1 MKSVVSVGI
10 GIFLLLPSLPVESND
25 NIKRNNLINDMV
37 ERRKK
42 SGKEMKVTM
51 DEFWKELKETREI
64 KYGKDIHFEKNLDYC
79 RHFGEI
85 SVLHKGDEWNLKNIV
100 KYCYYCMN
108 TLNGMTREVKKEDFD
123 IYKWTD
129 ERSVKRKKLL
139 KEYISK
145 GILKEKSYE
154 SKSKSVYCRNSR

>member
-1 MKSVVSVGI
+1 MV
-10 GIFLLLPSLPVESND
+10 LLLPSLPVESND

-129 ERSVKRKKLL
+129 ERTVKREKLL

-145 GILKEKSYE
+145 GIIKQ
-154 SKSKSVYCRNSR
+154 

>member
-1 MKSVVSVGI
+1 MKSIVSVGI
-10 GIFLLLPSLPVESND
+10 VMFLLLPSLPVESND
-25 NIKRNNLINDMV
+25 NIKRNNLVNDMV

-51 DEFWKELKETREI
+51 DEFWRELKETREI

-129 ERSVKRKKLL
+129 ERTVKREKLL
-139 KEYISK
+139 KEFISK
-145 GILKEKSYE
+145 GVLK
-154 SKSKSVYCRNSR
+154 

>member
-1 MKSVVSVGI
+1 M
-10 GIFLLLPSLPVESND
+10 FLLLPSLPVESND
-25 NIKRNNLINDMV
+25 NIKRNNLVNDMV

-51 DEFWKELKETREI
+51 DEFWRELKETREI

-129 ERSVKRKKLL
+129 ERTVKREKLL

-145 GILKEKSYE
+145 GVLK
-154 SKSKSVYCRNSR
+154 

>member
-1 MKSVVSVGI
+1 MKSIVSVGI
-10 GIFLLLPSLPVESND
+10 VMFLLLPSLPVESND
-25 NIKRNNLINDMV
+25 NIKRNNLVNDMV

-145 GILKEKSYE
+145 GVLK
-154 SKSKSVYCRNSR
+154 

>member
-1 MKSVVSVGI
+1 MKSIVSVGI
-10 GIFLLLPSLPVESND
+10 VMFLLLPSLPVESND
-25 NIKRNNLINDMV
+25 NIKRNNLVNDMV

-51 DEFWKELKETREI
+51 DEFWRELKETREI

-129 ERSVKRKKLL
+129 ERTVKREKLL

-145 GILKEKSYE
+145 GIIKQ
-154 SKSKSVYCRNSR
+154 

>member
-1 MKSVVSVGI
+1 MKSIVSVGI
-10 GIFLLLPSLPVESND
+10 VMFLLLPSLPVESND
-25 NIKRNNLINDMV
+25 NIKRNNLVNDMV

-51 DEFWKELKETREI
+51 DEFWRELKETREI

-108 TLNGMTREVKKEDFD
+108 TLNGMTREVKKE
-123 IYKWTD
+123 
-129 ERSVKRKKLL
+129 EL
-139 KEYISK
+139 
-145 GILKEKSYE
+145 
-154 SKSKSVYCRNSR
+154 NQ

>member
-1 MKSVVSVGI
+1 MKSVVSDGV

-25 NIKRNNLINDMV
+25 NIKRNNLVNDMV

-51 DEFWKELKETREI
+51 DEFWRELKETREI

-145 GILKEKSYE
+145 GIIKQ
-154 SKSKSVYCRNSR
+154 

>member
-1 MKSVVSVGI
+1 MKSIVSVGI
-10 GIFLLLPSLPVESND
+10 VMFLLLPSLPVESND
-25 NIKRNNLINDMV
+25 NIKRNNLVNDMV

-51 DEFWKELKETREI
+51 DEFWRELKETREI
-64 KYGKDIHFEKNLDYC
+64 KYGKDIHFEKNIDYC

-145 GILKEKSYE
+145 GIIKQ
-154 SKSKSVYCRNSR
+154 

>member
-1 MKSVVSVGI
+1 MKHHFII
-10 GIFLLLPSLPVESND
+10 GFLAIFMTTSLPVESND
-25 NIKRNNLINDMV
+25 NIKRNNLVNDMV

-79 RHFGEI
+79 RHFAEI
-85 SVLHKGDEWNLKNIV
+85 SVLHKEVEWNLKNIV

-108 TLNGMTREVKKEDFD
+108 TLNGMTKEVKKENFD
-123 IYKWTD
+123 INKWSS
-129 ERSVKRKKLL
+129 ER
-139 KEYISK
+139 I
-145 GILKEKSYE
+145 
-154 SKSKSVYCRNSR
+154 N

>member
-1 MKSVVSVGI
+1 MKSIVSVGI
-10 GIFLLLPSLPVESND
+10 VMFLLLPSLPVESND
-25 NIKRNNLINDMV
+25 NIKRNNLVNDMV

-51 DEFWKELKETREI
+51 DEFWRELKETREI

-108 TLNGMTREVKKEDFD
+108 TLNGMTREVKKEDFY

-145 GILKEKSYE
+145 GIIKQ
-154 SKSKSVYCRNSR
+154 

>member
-10 GIFLLLPSLPVESND
+10 GMFLLLPSLPVESND
-25 NIKRNNLINDMV
+25 NIKRNNLVNDMV

-145 GILKEKSYE
+145 GVLK
-154 SKSKSVYCRNSR
+154 

>member
-25 NIKRNNLINDMV
+25 NIKRNNLVNDMV

-51 DEFWKELKETREI
+51 DEFWRELKETREI

-129 ERSVKRKKLL
+129 ERTVKREKLL

-145 GILKEKSYE
+145 GIIKQ
-154 SKSKSVYCRNSR
+154 

>member
-1 MKSVVSVGI
+1 MV
-10 GIFLLLPSLPVESND
+10 LLLPSLPVESND
-25 NIKRNNLINDMV
+25 NIKRNNLVNDMV

-51 DEFWKELKETREI
+51 DEFWRELKETREI

-145 GILKEKSYE
+145 GILKEK
-154 SKSKSVYCRNSR
+154 

>member
-1 MKSVVSVGI
+1 MKSIVSVGI
-10 GIFLLLPSLPVESND
+10 VMFLLLPSLPVESND
-25 NIKRNNLINDMV
+25 NIKRNNLVNDMV

-51 DEFWKELKETREI
+51 DEFWRELKETREI

-123 IYKWTD
+123 IDKWTD
-129 ERSVKRKKLL
+129 ERTVKREKLL

-145 GILKEKSYE
+145 GIIKQ
-154 SKSKSVYCRNSR
+154 

>member
-1 MKSVVSVGI
+1 MKSIVSVGI
-10 GIFLLLPSLPVESND
+10 VMFLLLPSLPVESND

-145 GILKEKSYE
+145 GIIKQRKIFSNKFY
-154 SKSKSVYCRNSR
+154 

>member
-1 MKSVVSVGI
+1 MKSIVSVGI
-10 GIFLLLPSLPVESND
+10 VMFLLLPSLPVESND
-25 NIKRNNLINDMV
+25 NIKRNTLVNDMV

-64 KYGKDIHFEKNLDYC
+64 KYGKAIHFEKNLDYC

-129 ERSVKRKKLL
+129 ERTVKREKLL

-145 GILKEKSYE
+145 GIIKQ
-154 SKSKSVYCRNSR
+154 

>member
-1 MKSVVSVGI
+1 MV
-10 GIFLLLPSLPVESND
+10 LLLPSLPVESND
-25 NIKRNNLINDMV
+25 NIKRNNLVNDMV

-51 DEFWKELKETREI
+51 DEFWRELKETREI

-145 GILKEKSYE
+145 GIIKQ
-154 SKSKSVYCRNSR
+154 

>member
-1 MKSVVSVGI
+1 M
-10 GIFLLLPSLPVESND
+10 FLLLPSLPIESND
-25 NIKRNNLINDMV
+25 NIKRNNLVNDMV

-129 ERSVKRKKLL
+129 ERTVKREKLL

-145 GILKEKSYE
+145 GIIKQ
-154 SKSKSVYCRNSR
+154 

>member
-1 MKSVVSVGI
+1 MKCIVSVGI
-10 GIFLLLPSLPVESND
+10 VMFLLLPSLPVESND
-25 NIKRNNLINDMV
+25 NIKRNNLVNDMV

-51 DEFWKELKETREI
+51 DEFWRELKETREI

-145 GILKEKSYE
+145 GVLK
-154 SKSKSVYCRNSR
+154 

>member
-1 MKSVVSVGI
+1 MKSIVSVGI

-25 NIKRNNLINDMV
+25 NIKRNNLVNDMV

-51 DEFWKELKETREI
+51 DEFWRELKETREI

-129 ERSVKRKKLL
+129 ERTVKREKLL

-145 GILKEKSYE
+145 GIIKQ
-154 SKSKSVYCRNSR
+154 

>member
-1 MKSVVSVGI
+1 
-10 GIFLLLPSLPVESND
+10 
-25 NIKRNNLINDMV
+25 MV

-51 DEFWKELKETREI
+51 DEFWRELKETREI

-79 RHFGEI
+79 RHFGEL

-129 ERSVKRKKLL
+129 ERTVKREKLL

-145 GILKEKSYE
+145 GIIKQ
-154 SKSKSVYCRNSR
+154 

>member
-1 MKSVVSVGI
+1 MV
-10 GIFLLLPSLPVESND
+10 LLLPSLPVESND
-25 NIKRNNLINDMV
+25 KIKRNNLVNDMV

-51 DEFWKELKETREI
+51 DEFWRELKETREI

-129 ERSVKRKKLL
+129 ERTVKREKLL

-145 GILKEKSYE
+145 GIIKQ
-154 SKSKSVYCRNSR
+154 

>member
-1 MKSVVSVGI
+1 MV
-10 GIFLLLPSLPVESND
+10 LLLPSLPVESND
-25 NIKRNNLINDMV
+25 NIKRNNLVNDMV

-129 ERSVKRKKLL
+129 ERTVKREKLL

-145 GILKEKSYE
+145 GIIKQ
-154 SKSKSVYCRNSR
+154 

>member
-1 MKSVVSVGI
+1 MKSIVSVGI
-10 GIFLLLPSLPVESND
+10 VMFLLLPSLPVESND
-25 NIKRNNLINDMV
+25 NIKRNNLVNDMV

-108 TLNGMTREVKKEDFD
+108 TLNEMTREVKKEDFD

-145 GILKEKSYE
+145 GIIKQ
-154 SKSKSVYCRNSR
+154 

>member
-1 MKSVVSVGI
+1 MV
-10 GIFLLLPSLPVESND
+10 LLLPSLPVESND
-25 NIKRNNLINDMV
+25 NIKRNNLVNDMV

-129 ERSVKRKKLL
+129 ERTVKREKLL
-139 KEYISK
+139 KEYISNNN
-145 GILKEKSYE
+145 I
-154 SKSKSVYCRNSR
+154 

>member
-1 MKSVVSVGI
+1 MV
-10 GIFLLLPSLPVESND
+10 LLLPSLPVESND
-25 NIKRNNLINDMV
+25 KIKRNNLVNDMV

-51 DEFWKELKETREI
+51 DEFWRELKETREI

-145 GILKEKSYE
+145 GIIKQ
-154 SKSKSVYCRNSR
+154 

>member
-1 MKSVVSVGI
+1 MKSIVSVGI
-10 GIFLLLPSLPVESND
+10 VMFLLLPSLPVESND
-25 NIKRNNLINDMV
+25 NIKRNNLVNDMV

-145 GILKEKSYE
+145 GIIKQ
-154 SKSKSVYCRNSR
+154 

>member
-1 MKSVVSVGI
+1 M
-10 GIFLLLPSLPVESND
+10 FLLLPSLPDESND
-25 NIKRNNLINDMV
+25 NIERNNLVNDMV

-51 DEFWKELKETREI
+51 DEFWRELKETREI

-145 GILKEKSYE
+145 GVLK
-154 SKSKSVYCRNSR
+154 

>member
-1 MKSVVSVGI
+1 MKSIVSVGI
-10 GIFLLLPSLPVESND
+10 VIFLLLPSLPVESND
-25 NIKRNNLINDMV
+25 NIKRNNLVNDMV

-145 GILKEKSYE
+145 GIIKQ
-154 SKSKSVYCRNSR
+154 

>member
-25 NIKRNNLINDMV
+25 NIKRNNLVNDMV

-123 IYKWTD
+123 INKWSS
-129 ERSVKRKKLL
+129 ER
-139 KEYISK
+139 I
-145 GILKEKSYE
+145 
-154 SKSKSVYCRNSR
+154 N

>member
-1 MKSVVSVGI
+1 MFKS
-10 GIFLLLPSLPVESND
+10 FLQAGMVIVLFLPSLPVKSND
-25 NIKRNNLINDMV
+25 NIKRNNLVNDMV

-123 IYKWTD
+123 INKWSS
-129 ERSVKRKKLL
+129 ER
-139 KEYISK
+139 I
-145 GILKEKSYE
+145 
-154 SKSKSVYCRNSR
+154 N

>member
-1 MKSVVSVGI
+1 MKSIVSVGI
-10 GIFLLLPSLPVESND
+10 VMFLLLPSLPVDSND
-25 NIKRNNLINDMV
+25 NIKRNNLVNDMV

-51 DEFWKELKETREI
+51 DEFWRELKETREI

-123 IYKWTD
+123 INKWSS
-129 ERSVKRKKLL
+129 ER
-139 KEYISK
+139 I
-145 GILKEKSYE
+145 
-154 SKSKSVYCRNSR
+154 N

>member
-1 MKSVVSVGI
+1 MKSIVSVGI
-10 GIFLLLPSLPVESND
+10 VMFLLLPSLPVESND
-25 NIKRNNLINDMV
+25 NIKRNNLVNDMV

-129 ERSVKRKKLL
+129 ERTVKREKLL

-145 GILKEKSYE
+145 GIIKQ
-154 SKSKSVYCRNSR
+154 

>member
-1 MKSVVSVGI
+1 MKSIVSVGI
-10 GIFLLLPSLPVESND
+10 VMFLLLPSLPVESND
-25 NIKRNNLINDMV
+25 NIKRNNLVNDMV

-123 IYKWTD
+123 INKWTD
-129 ERSVKRKKLL
+129 ERTVKREKLL

-145 GILKEKSYE
+145 GIIKQ
-154 SKSKSVYCRNSR
+154 

>member
-1 MKSVVSVGI
+1 MV
-10 GIFLLLPSLPVESND
+10 LLLPSLPVESND
-25 NIKRNNLINDMV
+25 NIKRNNLVNDMV

-51 DEFWKELKETREI
+51 DEFWRELKETREI

-85 SVLHKGDEWNLKNIV
+85 SVLHRGDEWNLKNIV

-129 ERSVKRKKLL
+129 ERTVKREKLL

-145 GILKEKSYE
+145 GIIKQ
-154 SKSKSVYCRNSR
+154 

>member
-1 MKSVVSVGI
+1 MKSIVSVGI
-10 GIFLLLPSLPVESND
+10 VMFLLLPSLPVESND
-25 NIKRNNLINDMV
+25 NIKRNNLVNDMV

-129 ERSVKRKKLL
+129 
-139 KEYISK
+139 
-145 GILKEKSYE
+145 
-154 SKSKSVYCRNSR
+154 

>member
-1 MKSVVSVGI
+1 MFKSFLQVGI

-25 NIKRNNLINDMV
+25 NIKRNNLVNDMV

-51 DEFWKELKETREI
+51 DEFWRELKETREI

-108 TLNGMTREVKKEDFD
+108 TLNGMTREGKKEDFD

-129 ERSVKRKKLL
+129 ERSVKRKK
-139 KEYISK
+139 
-145 GILKEKSYE
+145 
-154 SKSKSVYCRNSR
+154 